1 METRPNGGPP
11 TKDEL
16 NTDGRPATM
25 MELAKKSITAWIDD
39 YAPSMGAALAYFT
52 LFSLAPLLL
61 LVIAVAGL
69 LFDAEV
75 ARGQVVGQL
84 GGLIGP
90 EGSAAIESLLKGANQ
105 PAKSFMASTISI
117 VTLVVGATS
126 IFAEL
131 QSDLDRIWRA
141 PVAARPAG
149 IWGMLRTRLLSLGLI
164 VSIGFLLL
172 VSLVVSAALA
182 AFGKWYGAW
191 FPGWV
196 ITMEIVNQIV
206 SVAFVTAFFAMMYRV
221 LPSVRVTWRDVWQG
235 AFATAVMFTVG
246 KFLIGLY
253 LGKAGV
259 ASSFGAAGSIVVLLV
274 WVFYSAQIFLLG
286 AEFTWLYA
294 HNHGSR
300 ASEAARQ
307 NESAMPV
314 MSPRQLAP
322 VPQRKLLGPARSG
335 ARDFATAALVWIG
348 FGALRSLRGRWNR
361 TTTPS

>member
-1 METRPNGGPP
+1 M
-11 TKDEL
+11 
-16 NTDGRPATM
+16 
-25 MELAKKSITAWIDD
+25 
-39 YAPSMGAALAYFT
+39 
-52 LFSLAPLLL
+52 
-61 LVIAVAGL
+61 
-69 LFDAEV
+69 
-75 ARGQVVGQL
+75 
-84 GGLIGP
+84 
-90 EGSAAIESLLKGANQ
+90 
-105 PAKSFMASTISI
+105 
-117 VTLVVGATS
+117 
-126 IFAEL
+126 
-131 QSDLDRIWRA
+131 
-141 PVAARPAG
+141 
-149 IWGMLRTRLLSLGLI
+149 
-164 VSIGFLLL
+164 
-172 VSLVVSAALA
+172 
-182 AFGKWYGAW
+182 
-191 FPGWV
+191 
-196 ITMEIVNQIV
+196 